1 MKKYSLLIALAIV
14 IGAVSSSFIFADK
27 TNEEVT
33 ISEVVDQSGLEWF
46 SDFQKANEVSKKT
59 GKPIFGF
66 FTGSDWCGWCTR
78 LKQNVFSK
86 AAFIKWAKEEV
97 ILVELDFPRRTQL
110 PANIVKQNRELAQL
124 FKVRGYPT
132 VWIFNTVKNA
142 QTKQVSI
149 NAWGSTG
156 YPQGAV
162 AGKEE
167 LKFLA
172 DMERIFAT
180 QKK

>member
-1 MKKYSLLIALAIV
+1 MKKYSLLVAIALV
-14 IGAVSSSFIFADK
+14 VGLVSSSFIIAEEN
-27 TNEEVT
+27 NEEVT
-33 ISEVVDQSGLEWF
+33 ISEVVDESGLEWY
-46 SDFQKANEVSKKT
+46 SDFQKANEISKKT

-86 AAFIKWAKEEV
+86 EAFIKWAKEEV
-97 ILVELDFPRRTQL
+97 VLLELDFPRRTQL
-110 PANIVKQNRELAQL
+110 PANIAKQNRELAQL

-132 VWIFNTVKNA
+132 VWIFNTVNNPKTN
-142 QTKQVSI
+142 QVSI

-162 AGKEE
+162 KGKEE
-167 LKFLA
+167 VKFLA
-172 DMERIFAT
+172 DLEKIFAT

>member
-1 MKKYSLLIALAIV
+1 MKKYSLLIALAII
-14 IGAVSSSFIFADK
+14 IGAVSSSFITDNK
-27 TNEEVT
+27 TNEEIS
-33 ISEVVDQSGLEWF
+33 ISEVIDESGLEWF
-46 SDFQKANEVSKKT
+46 TDFQKANEVSKKT

-78 LKQNVFSK
+78 LKQNVFAK
-86 AAFIKWAKEEV
+86 EAFIKWAKEEV
-97 ILVELDFPRRTQL
+97 ILLELDFPRRKQL
-110 PANIVKQNRELAQL
+110 PANIAKQNRELAQL

-132 VWIFNTVKNA
+132 VWIFNTTKNA
-142 QTKQVSI
+142 TTSQVSI
-149 NAWGSTG
+149 NAWGSAG

-167 LKFLA
+167 VKFLA
-172 DMERIFAT
+172 DMKRIFAT